1 MPFRRLSSLHT
12 WLWRLLL
19 ISVAAAV
26 GVAALGIYSGGLTWG
41 RLAHSLGALT
51 GLPGLPQWQ
60 VAIIAGH
67 RNFDTGAVCDTGLME
82 VAVTSEVAERL
93 AKRLERQGVDVQVLD
108 EYDPKLQSLQA
119 DALVSIHADS
129 CVSLSGFKVASAE
142 QTALPDQDALLVKCL
157 EESYAGAT
165 GLSTHPNTITHDMTG
180 YHAFQRVAETTP
192 GAIIELGFLGGDG
205 ALLAEERPKLA
216 RGIAEGVMC
225 FLKQRQSSQSP
236 DLATPTTPLPD
247 PTPTPAP

>member
-1 MPFRRLSSLHT
+1 MAYHRLSSLHT

-19 ISVAAAV
+19 ISVVAAV
-26 GVAALGIYSGGLTWG
+26 GVIALGIYSGGLTWG
-41 RLAHSLGALT
+41 RLTHSLGALT
-51 GLPGLPQWQ
+51 GLPGLPRWQ
-60 VAIIAGH
+60 VAVIAGH
-67 RNFDTGAVCDTGLME
+67 RNFDTGAVCETGLIE

-93 AKRLERQGVDVQVLD
+93 ARHLGRQGVDVQVLD
-108 EYDPKLQSLQA
+108 EYDPALQSLQA

-129 CVSLSGFKVASAE
+129 CVPLSGFKVASAE
-142 QTALPDQDALLVKCL
+142 KTALPEQDALLVRCL
-157 EESYAGAT
+157 QENYAAAT
-165 GLSTHPNTITHDMTG
+165 GLSPHPNTITHDMTG

-205 ALLAEERPKLA
+205 ELLTNERPRLA

-225 FLKQRQSSQSP
+225 FLKQKQVSPTP
-236 DLATPTTPLPD
+236 DLGTPTPLSSS